1 MIAIR
6 NTQQYAVQDTHTNT
20 NTEMQVN
27 LTGSG
32 HLAQAPTTGSDDHCA
47 LALTRLLLSVP
58 RLVLDLT
65 AVELHLVAP

>member
-47 LALTRLLLSVP
+47 LALTHLLLSGVIRFAARIQP
-58 RLVLDLT
+58 HEVY
-65 AVELHLVAP
+65 A